1 MIHPERIQNINRKP
15 LRKEKRFFIYW
26 MQAAQRAEWNHALEY
41 ALDKAAELNKPLVVF
56 FGLTPDFPEAGRRA
70 YRFMLEGLRETADT
84 LRKRGIG
91 IILQRGHPARNL
103 VKTAKEAAGVVT
115 DRGYLRIQ
123 REWRQYAA
131 EKLDC
136 VLYQVESGVVV
147 PVETASGKEEYSAAT
162 IRKKI
167 ESRLNQFLKPLVSRT
182 PKVKSLDWPC
192 GDVSVEDI
200 DKALDDMSLGP
211 DEYDMEYFRGGAFE
225 AKKHLQNFLNHKINR
240 YHERSRDPAADGLSN
255 LSPYLHF
262 GQISPLYIAI
272 KAGEETGPGKD
283 AFMEELIVRR
293 ELSMNFVF
301 YNSKYDQ
308 FQGLPE
314 WARTTLDQHRRD
326 SREYVYQFE
335 DWNRAETHDPY
346 WNAAQQEMLVTGK
359 MHGYMRM
366 YWGKKILEWSR
377 TPEEAFRTALTLN
390 NMYELDGRDPN
401 GYTGVAWCFGK
412 HDRGWPERKVYGKV
426 RYMNA
431 NGLKRKFDADAYV
444 DKIKKLVKKTQVQA
458 G

>member
-1 MIHPERIQNINRKP
+1 MIHTERIQYLNRKP
-15 LRKEKRFFIYW
+15 LRKEKKFLIYW

-41 ALDKAAELNKPLVVF
+41 ALDLAAELQKPLVVF
-56 FGLTPDFPEAGRRA
+56 FGLKPDFPEAGRRA

-84 LRKRGIG
+84 LRQRGIG
-91 IILQRGHPARNL
+91 IIIQRGHPARSL
-103 VKTAKEAAGVVT
+103 VKAAKEAAGVVT

-131 EKLDC
+131 AKCDC
-136 VLYQVESGVVV
+136 VLLQVESDVVV

-162 IRKKI
+162 LRKKI
-167 ESRLNQFLKPLVSRT
+167 SFRLNQFLKPLALRN
-182 PKVKSLDWPC
+182 PKVSSQDWPP
-192 GDVSVEDI
+192 GDVSIEEI
-200 DKALDDMSLGP
+200 GKTLDDMSLEP
-211 DEYDMEYFRGGAFE
+211 DEYDMECFHGGAAAAE
-225 AKKHLQNFLNHKINR
+225 KRLQDFLDHKINQ
-240 YHERSRDPAADGLSN
+240 YHEQSRDPVADGLSN

-262 GQISPLYIAI
+262 GQISSLYIAL
-272 KAGEETGPGKD
+272 KAGKENGPGKD

-301 YNSKYDQ
+301 YNSNYDQ

-314 WARTTLDQHRRD
+314 WARITLDHHRRD
-326 SREYVYQFE
+326 SREYEYQFE
-335 DWNRAETHDPY
+335 NWSRGETHDPY
-346 WNAAQQEMLVTGK
+346 WNAAQQEMQVTGK

-390 NMYELDGRDPN
+390 NRYELDGRDPN
-401 GYTGVAWCFGK
+401 GYAGVAWCFGK
-412 HDRGWPERKVYGKV
+412 HDRGWPERKVFGKV

-431 NGLKRKFDADAYV
+431 NGLKRKFNADAYAE
-444 DKIKKLVKKTQVQA
+444 KIKKLMRKTQAQA

>member
-1 MIHPERIQNINRKP
+1 MIHPERIQYLNRKP
-15 LRKEKRFFIYW
+15 LHKEKRFLIYW

-41 ALDKAAELNKPLVVF
+41 ALDKADELNKPLVVF

-70 YRFMLEGLRETADT
+70 YRFMLEGLRETADA
-84 LRKRGIG
+84 LRQRGIG
-91 IILQRGHPARNL
+91 IIIQRGHPARNL
-103 VKTAKEAAGVVT
+103 VKAAKEAAGVVT

-131 EKLDC
+131 EKLNC
-136 VLYQVESGVVV
+136 ALYQVETDVVV

-167 ESRLNQFLKPLVSRT
+167 ESRLTQFLKPLALRN
-182 PKVKSLDWPC
+182 PKVKSLDWPP
-192 GDVSVEDI
+192 GDVSIEEI
-200 DKALDDMSLGP
+200 GKTLDDMSLEP
-211 DEYDMEYFRGGAFE
+211 DEYDMGYFRGGAVE
-225 AKKHLQNFLNHKINR
+225 AKKKLRDFLSHKINQ
-240 YHERSRDPAADGLSN
+240 YHERSRDPSADGLSN

-262 GQISPLYIAI
+262 GQISPLFIAI
-272 KAGEETGPGKD
+272 KAGKESGPGKD

-301 YNSKYDQ
+301 YNAKYDQ

-335 DWNRAETHDPY
+335 DWNRAETQDPY
-346 WNAAQQEMLVTGK
+346 WNAAQQEMQVTGK

-377 TPEEAFRTALTLN
+377 TPGEAFRTALTLN
-390 NMYELDGRDPN
+390 NRYELDGRDPN

-444 DKIKKLVKKTQVQA
+444 DKIKNLMKKT
-458 G
+458 